1 MRLREMLTER
11 TVGVAFD
18 RPQHILIH
26 ISQLTQRA
34 RMMRF
39 GITVGL
45 AVISGFVAGRIF
57 DGWWA
62 LSAVLLA
69 CIIIFGFAFLSPEMR
84 TYYDSWQYPES
95 YDMFD
100 DETIRD
106 RFLTHTQE
114 FTHIE
119 EK

>member
-1 MRLREMLTER
+1 MRLREVLTER
-11 TVGVAFD
+11 TVGVDFD
-18 RPQHILIH
+18 RPRHVLIH
-26 ISQLTQRA
+26 ISALTPRA
-34 RMMRF
+34 RTIRF
-39 GITVGL
+39 VITVALAMIFGL
-45 AVISGFVAGRIF
+45 IAGQLF

-62 LSAVLLA
+62 LAAVLSA
-69 CIIIFGFAFLSPEMR
+69 CAIIFGFAFLSPEMR

-114 FTHIE
+114 FTHIKE
-119 EK
+119 E